1 MKGVGSQ
8 MAGGGVVFRV
18 AMLLLPLVGAATGC
32 QAFMLHALLWGEEP
46 TRTVPAAYPY
56 LADQKVCILVRAD
69 IEHLFTYP
77 QLQWEIGEH
86 VRVALEGNVRGVSV
100 VEPRR
105 VVDAQRRD
113 PGWETTDPAALGKR
127 FGADRL
133 VETTLTQYTTREPE
147 SPHLYRGYVSATVS
161 VYNTAYPDS
170 APAYTTEVRTVYPP
184 HGAGQFGTSDREI
197 RRAAMEAFAQ
207 EVAGKFY
214 DRKVKVK

>member
-1 MKGVGSQ
+1 MKGVASQ
-8 MAGGGVVFRV
+8 MTGGRVAFRV
-18 AMLLLPLVGAATGC
+18 AMLLPLVGAASGC

-56 LADQKVCILVRAD
+56 LADQKVCILVRVD

-77 QLQWEIGEH
+77 HLQLEIGRH
-86 VRVALEGNVRGVSV
+86 VGVALEGNVRGVSV
-100 VEPRR
+100 IESRR
-105 VVDAQRRD
+105 VVDFQRRD
-113 PGWETTDPAALGKR
+113 PDWETTDPAALGKR

-133 VETTLTQYTTREPE
+133 LEITLTQYTTREPE
-147 SPHLYRGYVSATVS
+147 SSHLYRGHVSATVS
-161 VYNTAYPDS
+161 VYNTGYPDS

-207 EVAGKFY
+207 DVAGKFY